1 MIVGGHA
8 GRGWYWGEMRHST
21 KNDEEFYETWQ
32 NKNSWFHTNCHC
44 IFYTF
49 IFLPWMN
56 EMLWLIS
63 HYFTCCN
70 LKRRITENLPIE
82 STRIQFLSWL
92 FFRVLKVEEDRDDR
106 YWSQFCWLVL
116 TFSQPSHTMKGS
128 LRERD
133 WRGFFI
139 KCTKW
144 TCINSSFKATKR
156 KSYKLMIPNLSS
168 PLKSSGVYLLTTKR
182 LDITYFCGFL
192 YPLKMK

>member
-56 EMLWLIS
+56 GTLWLIS
-63 HYFTCCN
+63 HTLHVVTLRGESQKICL
-70 LKRRITENLPIE
+70 LKAQEYDFYLDY
-82 STRIQFLSWL
+82 

-133 WRGFFI
+133 
-139 KCTKW
+139 
-144 TCINSSFKATKR
+144 
-156 KSYKLMIPNLSS
+156 
-168 PLKSSGVYLLTTKR
+168 
-182 LDITYFCGFL
+182 
-192 YPLKMK
+192 